1 MAGSHDNEERSEQGL
16 RRGGT
21 RREFLAAGVGA
32 VLGAAA
38 VGAGWA
44 SSRGTTA
51 TTTTTVVPPGGGRGT
66 GVVTDF
72 AHATDTLDAGSVAP
86 VLDATA
92 LGRPWYPPGGEQ
104 RLAVVSFDATSPA
117 LAAAYLEDKLPAQPN
132 YAVVGDTALMALILR
147 DPHCGCANQFCES
160 SGWWES
166 PCHHHRY
173 NLIGEWQHGESPRGL
188 DRYPTFVE
196 DNRLLVGLRRTVV
209 GPDPAAG
216 AAGGEPAGPFCIG
229 V

>member
-1 MAGSHDNEERSEQGL
+1 MAGSHDNEGWSEQGV

-21 RREFLAAGVGA
+21 RREFLATGVGA

-38 VGAGWA
+38 VAIGWA
-44 SSRGTTA
+44 SSSGPTG
-51 TTTTTVVPPGGGRGT
+51 TTTTTAIPPGEGRGT
-66 GVVTDF
+66 GVVTDL
-72 AHATDTLDAGSVAP
+72 ARATDTLDAGPVAP

-117 LAAAYLEDKLPAQPN
+117 LAAAYLEDVLPAQPN
-132 YAVVGDTALMALILR
+132 YAVVGETALVALILS

-166 PCHHHRY
+166 PCHNHRY
-173 NLIGEWQHGESPRGL
+173 NLIGEWQHGESSRGL
-188 DRYPTFVE
+188 DRHPTFVE
-196 DNRLLVGLRRTVV
+196 GDRLLVGLRRTVM
-209 GPDPAAG
+209 GPDPEAG
-216 AAGGEPAGPFCIG
+216 VAGTEPAGSFCIG